1 MNKYKLIGKSEFI
14 LNEYSLVPIRMDDRE
29 AIRKWRNQQIE
40 ILRQRKEITTEE
52 QDKYFN
58 TVVTNLFVDT
68 QPSQFLF
75 SFLKNNKLIGYGGL
89 VHIDWDSKNAE
100 ISFLWDTERN
110 IVESTFLFE
119 WDIYWTLIKEVTFNS
134 LKFKKI
140 YTYGYDIRPHLTK
153 VLLKQNFVEEA
164 NLKRH
169 VKKNEVY
176 VDVLIHSFFIEQ
188 YK

>member
-1 MNKYKLIGKSEFI
+1 MNKYKLIGKSDFI
-14 LNEYSLVPIRMDDRE
+14 LNEYSILPIRMDDRE
-29 AIRKWRNQQIE
+29 AIRKWRHQQIK

-100 ISFLWDTERN
+100 ISFLLEAKRN
-110 IVESTFLFE
+110 SVESTFLFE
-119 WDIYWTLIKEVTFNS
+119 WDIYLTLI
-134 LKFKKI
+134 
-140 YTYGYDIRPHLTK
+140 K

-176 VDVLIHSFFIEQ
+176 IDVLIQSFFIEQ